1 MALDLDFIQE
11 NLGNFATF
19 GKNIGT
25 ALQDIPELLKAFFE
39 FFGNLD
45 ALSSNTD
52 FASSLPAEATTDAAG
67 EAETAANVEG

>member
-1 MALDLDFIQE
+1 MALDLDLIQE

-45 ALSSNTD
+45 ALSENTD
-52 FASSLPAEATTDAAG
+52 FASSLSADAADNT
-67 EAETAANVEG
+67 EDAANAAGGE

>member
-19 GKNIGT
+19 GKNIGN
-25 ALQDIPELLKAFFE
+25 ALQDIPELLKGIFE

-52 FASSLPAEATTDAAG
+52 FASSLPVEDVDAPESAE
-67 EAETAANVEG
+67 

>member
-1 MALDLDFIQE
+1 MDLDIIQE

-25 ALQDIPELLKAFFE
+25 ALQSIPALLKTFFE

-45 ALSSNTD
+45 NLSDNTR
-52 FASSLPAEATTDAAG
+52 FASSLP
-67 EAETAANVEG
+67 VESE